1 MFVEWWKSPACPR
14 YFDGNGTGRWM
25 LTHEEAPMVELT
37 VNEREIPLNRF
48 VAALLEAQL
57 IATVD
62 SLKDIPGPITRIRL
76 TVTPEGD

>member
-1 MFVEWWKSPACPR
+1 
-14 YFDGNGTGRWM
+14 M